1 MEMKIEIIQAPCY
14 YVAVN
19 DKKEIIQGHELQ
31 YHEEGQ
37 RVIAYNQN
45 NPIFILKGETEEA
58 VNELLNNFEAYS
70 WLHSERTIRVVV
82 SEAANK
88 QLTMHPTLHKFIPY
102 VYLMGI
108 PKYDTIRGIEVYL
121 EEILPMSEELYTADL
136 VKAELIKYGCK
147 FEDKAL

>member
-1 MEMKIEIIQAPCY
+1 MEMKIETIQAPCY

-37 RVIAYNQN
+37 RVIAYNQS
-45 NPIFILKGETEEA
+45 NPIFILKGETEEE
-58 VNELLNNFEAYS
+58 VNELLNNFVAYP
-70 WLHSERTIRVVV
+70 WLHSERTIRVVITDY
-82 SEAANK
+82 ANK
-88 QLTMHPTLHKFIPY
+88 NLTMHPALSQFIPY
-102 VYLMGI
+102 VHLTSI
-108 PKYDTIRGIEVYL
+108 PFVPTIRGIEVYL
-121 EEILPMSEELYTADL
+121 EEILPMSEELYTPEL